1 MKKASLSHSARGGR
15 HFLCGLAPVF
25 EIAQADA
32 KLWNVKRMPAAAER
46 VRSRA
51 KHGAAQIRLC
61 NYPSSMVDVAGEDG
75 EQCFHDPYVIKPLLL
90 LNSTLS

>member
-32 KLWNVKRMPAAAER
+32 KLWNVNRVPAIAER
-46 VRSRA
+46 VRSLA
-51 KHGAAQIRLC
+51 KHGAAQIRLS
-61 NYPSSMVDVAGEDG
+61 NQLSFTVDVAGEDG
-75 EQCFHDPYVIKPLLL
+75 EQCFHDRHLKTPLHC
-90 LNSTLS
+90 SRTMS